1 MTGAVVVL
9 KGPHTVISSPD
20 GREGISVWD
29 VPGLSQGGTG
39 DVLSGVI
46 GALMSQ
52 RYEVFEAA
60 CLGVFLHGWAGEKLA
75 SEKGPFGYL
84 ASEVANKIPE
94 VLKEICDDR
103 P

>member
-1 MTGAVVVL
+1 
-9 KGPHTVISSPD
+9 
-20 GREGISVWD
+20 
-29 VPGLSQGGTG
+29 
-39 DVLSGVI
+39 
-46 GALMSQ
+46 MSQ
-52 RYEVFEAA
+52 RYDLFEAA